1 MKPIAP
7 LTQSHHLQS
16 LKGAEQ
22 RLCDG
27 ALLRPTGA
35 RGNVSVGGSKVLV
48 KRQRKYLS
56 RQRKYQRRCLICPPR
71 YLRSVIPKL
80 RADDIKRMT
89 ARLTA
94 RGDLSDTTVRY
105 VYVVLRIALGEALRS
120 KRVVRNVALGGRAPK
135 ATHRERTP
143 LALDQVATFLES
155 VEGDRLGVLYMTA
168 IGLGLRQGEILA
180 LR

>member
-22 RLCDG
+22 RVCDG

-48 KRQRKYLS
+48 KRQRKY
-56 RQRKYQRRCLICPPR
+56 QRRCLICPPR

-80 RADDIKRMT
+80 RADDINRMT

-155 VEGDRLGVLYMTA
+155 VEGDRLGVVYMTA